1 MSAATDWL
9 VPAACGAEACPPPGA
24 LYVFLARA
32 ADLAIA
38 VELLAILVGLLWI
51 VGRHRGWPGAD
62 RGLAWTSGGFLL
74 LLGAVHGANALGPQ
88 TLSFAWV
95 LPAKVAAALLG
106 DELGELPHPHAGRV
120 VGVVEMAELDHAL
133 LDVLRPHGG
142 GKEQGESG
150 EAASG
155 NRFHGVSWGRME
167 KWGMIG
173 THPERHSRLETASA
187 S

>member
-38 VELLAILVGLLWI
+38 AELLAILVGLLWI
-51 VGRHRGWPGAD
+51 AGRRRGWPGAD

-88 TLSFAWV
+88 ALSFAWV
-95 LPAKVAAALLG
+95 LAAKVAAALLG
-106 DELGELPHPHAGRV
+106 GIV
-120 VGVVEMAELDHAL
+120 VWLVWP
-133 LDVLRPHGG
+133 R
-142 GKEQGESG
+142 SYI
-150 EAASG
+150 S
-155 NRFHGVSWGRME
+155 NN
-167 KWGMIG
+167 
-173 THPERHSRLETASA
+173 
-187 S
+187 